1 MAWADY
7 QRRADDLGESP
18 CSIAGVVPS
27 LLGFGA
33 APIGNLYDAVD
44 DDQAL
49 SAVRHAYD
57 QGIRYF
63 DTAPYYGYGLSEDR
77 LGRALQGCGR
87 SSFVLSSKVGRLIQ
101 DAPQASSV
109 NDGFAVHGRK
119 AVFDYSREGV
129 RRCVE
134 ASLQR
139 LKSDYIDIL
148 LVHDVGALTHGSDHP
163 RILQQT
169 LEQALPE
176 LARLKQENVCRA
188 IGIGVNESD
197 VCLEVMARFPLDC
210 IMLAGR
216 YTLLEQSA
224 GLTVLNEAKRRGV
237 RVLAAG
243 PYNSGLL
250 SSACAPGGT
259 YNYRA
264 ADMQTRQRAEHLY
277 KVCTDAGVEVGSA
290 ALQFP
295 LAHPAVSCVV
305 AGMRSVSEVD
315 SALARAKARVPPSA
329 WLSLREAGLLLPEA
343 PTP

>member
-1 MAWADY
+1 MR
-7 QRRADDLGESP
+7 Q
-18 CSIAGVVPS
+18 
-27 LLGFGA
+27 
-33 APIGNLYDAVD
+33 
-44 DDQAL
+44 
-49 SAVRHAYD
+49 
-57 QGIRYF
+57 
-63 DTAPYYGYGLSEDR
+63 
-77 LGRALQGCGR
+77 
-87 SSFVLSSKVGRLIQ
+87 
-101 DAPQASSV
+101 QASSV

-139 LKSDYIDIL
+139 LKCDYIDIL

-188 IGIGVNESD
+188 IGIGVNESE

-224 GLTVLNEAKRRGV
+224 GLSVLNEAIRRGV

-277 KVCTDAGVEVGSA
+277 KVCAEAGVEVGSA

-329 WLSLREAGLLLPEA
+329 WLSLREAGLLLPGA